1 MSNEMAKIELSK
13 DLIEPIVRAQLQ
25 ASIMS
30 ALGRSEELIGQ
41 VVQTVMS
48 ATVDDNGQPSRY
60 SSSKPMITWM
70 AEKAIKEAAA
80 EAIKEWFAANREHIK
95 KLLLVAIQKNAKG
108 LAESFVLGVGK
119 AAEASYKH
127 NITVTLD
134 NGK

>member
-1 MSNEMAKIELSK
+1 MTTEMAKIELSK

-30 ALGRSEELIGQ
+30 ALGRSEELICQ
-41 VVQTVMS
+41 VVQTVMN
-48 ATVDDNGQPSRY
+48 TKVDEDGRNSHY
-60 SSSKPMITWM
+60 SSARPMITWM

-80 EAIKEWFAANREHIK
+80 EAIKEWFATNKEQIK
-95 KLLLVAIQKNAKG
+95 KHLLVAIQKNAKG
-108 LAESFVLGVGK
+108 LAESFVLGIGT

-127 NITVTLD
+127 NITVTLT